1 VIIAGRTSPGFCL
14 PLSASLW
21 ADYHPC
27 RPKVAQP
34 GSTQEEL
41 LKAKYLHDYPVPLSD
56 IISFFGF
63 TVETGVREIW
73 EDKILRFSDPSER
86 KLQDIY
92 PGAIDFLGTYS
103 GSDQTITI
111 YLGSIDRFLRTKQG
125 RGLDREAVIQVVR
138 IHEAMHW
145 LHHLGS
151 VATARAKLWEPL
163 DSNLHADFETERDA
177 LFAKPTNIQKFFDS
191 RTRWWE
197 GLGTGLFNKVW
208 EFVAEVGTCIYANY
222 VEKVHGPRLAGKPS
236 LRDTFW
242 ELAKNQPPEY
252 DMAPPLRDILREP
265 GSWPEMGSL
274 FRLWLRKSWEREL
287 ACLAVQPELPFLRM
301 GGGFNS

>member
-1 VIIAGRTSPGFCL
+1 MIIAGRTSPGFCL
-14 PLSASLW
+14 PLSASHW

-34 GSTQEEL
+34 GSTQEEI
-41 LKAKYLHDYPVPLSD
+41 LKAKYLHDYPAPLPD
-56 IISFFGF
+56 ILAFFGF
-63 TVETGVREIW
+63 TVELGVREIW
-73 EDKILRFSDPSER
+73 KDAVLTVSDPQER
-86 KLQDIY
+86 KQQDQF
-92 PGAIDFLGTYS
+92 PGAVDFLGTYS
-103 GSDQTITI
+103 ASTQTITI

-125 RGLDREAVIQVVR
+125 RGLDREAVIEVVR

-163 DSNLHADFETERDA
+163 DSNLHPDFETERDA
-177 LFAKPTNIQKFFDS
+177 LFAKPTDIPKFADS
-191 RTRWWE
+191 RTGWFK
-197 GLGTGLFNKVW
+197 GLGQGRYEKVW

-222 VEKVHGPRLAGKPS
+222 VAEVHGPRCSGQPS
-236 LRDTFW
+236 QRDTFW

-252 DMAPPLRDILREP
+252 DIAPPLRDILQKP

-274 FRLWLRKSWEREL
+274 FRLWLRKSWERQLQFSPAEYE
-287 ACLAVQPELPFLRM
+287 ANFTE
-301 GGGFNS
+301 GGLLK